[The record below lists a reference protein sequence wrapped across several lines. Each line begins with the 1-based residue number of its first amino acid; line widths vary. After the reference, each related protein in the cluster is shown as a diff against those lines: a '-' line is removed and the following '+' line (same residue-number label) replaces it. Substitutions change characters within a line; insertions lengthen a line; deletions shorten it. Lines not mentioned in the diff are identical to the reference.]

1 MPMPDRAPA
10 PGEVCSHE
18 LGVEVVPPLGTDQP
32 GPVVAKER
40 VGIREVHVSMA
51 LMDEFLKCAL
61 DHNPSARLCD
71 IGLVATHCHTAPPSH
86 ACTVIVQSSSQH
98 SVRRAQF

>member
-1 MPMPDRAPA
+1 MPAPDRAPA

-18 LGVEVVPPLGTDQP
+18 PDVEVVPPLGTDQP

-61 DHNPSARLCD
+61 SCCQGRL
-71 IGLVATHCHTAPPSH
+71 SE
-86 ACTVIVQSSSQH
+86 
-98 SVRRAQF
+98 R